1 MVCMKLVEIRKQNGL
16 TQKEAA
22 TLIGVPYRTYLRY
35 EESDSYLDSFKYRM
49 MVEDLSNK
57 LRIDEE
63 HGVLSLDK
71 IKSLLLPI
79 LDSKKITKCYLFG
92 SYARQEAREN
102 SDVDLL
108 VDTDITGLDFF
119 NLVEEMRVALN
130 KKVDL
135 LRLKD
140 LSSDNPIILEILKEG
155 IKIK

>member
-1 MVCMKLVEIRKQNGL
+1 MKLVEIRKQNGL

-22 TLIGVPYRTYLRY
+22 TLFGVPYRTYLRY

>member
-92 SYARQEAREN
+92 SYAKKSAREN

-108 VDTDITGLDFF
+108 VDTDITGLDFL
-119 NLVEEMRVALN
+119 NLVEELRDTLH

-135 LRLKD
+135 LRLSD
-140 LSSDNPIILEILKEG
+140 LQSNNPIILEVLKEG
-155 IKIK
+155 IRLL